1 MKEKTVYRCKRC
13 GDVFYCPTGI
23 LDKVFFDFRCVFKSL
38 SCSRCGSTLIHEEEY
53 VAEKKKQDDAAID
66 K

>member
-13 GDVFYCPTGI
+13 GDVFYCPTGLVDEFI
-23 LDKVFFDFRCVFKSL
+23 FKLRLFFRFL
-38 SCSRCGSTLIHEEEY
+38 SCPRCGSTLIHEEEY
-53 VAEKKKQDDAAID
+53 VAEKKKQDDAATD

>member
-13 GDVFYCPTGI
+13 GDVFYCPTGLVDEFI
-23 LDKVFFDFRCVFKSL
+23 FKLRLVFKLL
-38 SCSRCGSTLIHEEEY
+38 SCPRCSSTLIHEEEY
-53 VAEKKKQDDAAID
+53 VAEKKKQDDSATD